1 MTERFDAVVV
11 GSGFGGSVMAYRL
24 AKAGMRVCVLERG
37 KPYPPGSF
45 SRTPREVSTNFWDPS
60 EGRYGLF
67 NIWSFRGMSA
77 IVSSGL
83 GGGSLIYANVFIRK
97 DAAWFEDPIL
107 GENGRWP
114 ITRADLDPHYDAVE
128 KIIDIARYPMGYQ
141 HDNKTSAL
149 RDAARRLGIAETDG
163 TGDPSKP
170 QWYLPHLA
178 VTFTEP
184 NATEARP
191 GRVFDQGDN
200 LHGMPRE
207 TCRLCGECDVG
218 CNYGAK
224 NTMDYTY
231 LTHAQREGAVIRA
244 LCEVKTF
251 SPGPGGGYR
260 VAYVSHDLDSRT
272 TSGAIDSENTREIMA
287 DRLIVCAGTLGST
300 YLLLKMKDLGL
311 LPNLSPTLGTR
322 FSGNGDLLMFATRCK
337 DEKGEAVRLD
347 ASRAPVIT
355 STFRFP
361 DGVDDGSNAR
371 GFYLQDAGYPL
382 MLDYVWEL
390 LDPHWIPRWA
400 RALGGFVRSAIT
412 GDVRGEIDRQIE
424 EIAGDGRMS
433 SGSTPL
439 LGMGRDVPDGVMST
453 KCDPTTGVPLLQ
465 LDWDAAP
472 SRGYQQGAFA
482 HGKAVANA
490 LGGDFTTNP
499 LTRLF
504 NDLVTVH
511 PLGGCPMGSAPDSGV
526 VDDGGEVYSYP
537 GLYVADGSVL
547 PGPVGA
553 NPSFTIA
560 AVADR
565 MADRIVAS
573 HASGRASS

>member
-1 MTERFDAVVV
+1 MTERFDAVIV

-37 KPYPPGSF
+37 NPYPPGSF
-45 SRTPREVSTNFWDPS
+45 SRTPRDVSTNFWDPS

-67 NIWSFRGMSA
+67 NIWSFRGVSA

-107 GENGRWP
+107 GPQGRWP

-128 KIIDIARYPMGYQ
+128 TIVDLERYPTGYQ

-163 TGDPSKP
+163 TGDPAKP

-184 NATEARP
+184 GASEARP
-191 GRVFDQGDN
+191 GRVFDTGNN
-200 LHGMPRE
+200 LHGLPRE

-231 LTHAQREGAVIRA
+231 LTRAKREGAKIRT

-251 SPGPGGGYR
+251 APQPGGGYR
-260 VAYVSHDLDSRT
+260 VTYVAHDVDSRT
-272 TSGAIDSENTREIMA
+272 VSGEIDPKNARELLA
-287 DRLIVCAGTLGST
+287 GRLVISAGTLGST
-300 YLLLKMKDLGL
+300 YLLLKMKELGL
-311 LPNLSPTLGTR
+311 LPNLSPMLGTR

-337 DEKGEAVRLD
+337 DEKGAPVRLD

-361 DGVDDGSNAR
+361 DGEDDGTNAR
-371 GFYLQDAGYPL
+371 GAYLQDAGYPL

-390 LDPHWIPRWA
+390 LDPRWIPRWA
-400 RALGGFVRSAIT
+400 RALWGFVRSAIT

-424 EIAGDGRMS
+424 EIVGDGTMS
-433 SGSTPL
+433 SSSIPL
-439 LGMGRDVPDGVMST
+439 LAMGRDVPDGVMST
-453 KCDPTTGVPLLQ
+453 KNDPTTGVPLLQ
-465 LDWDAAP
+465 LDWKNAL

-482 HGKAVANA
+482 HGEAVAKA
-490 LGGDFTTNP
+490 LGGRFTKNP
-499 LTRLF
+499 LTWLF

-511 PLGGCPMGSAPDSGV
+511 PLGGCPMGSAPDLGV
-526 VDDGGEVYSYP
+526 VDEWGGVYGYP

-560 AVADR
+560 AVANR
-565 MADRIVAS
+565 IADRIV
-573 HASGRASS
+573 SSTGSVNR